1 MEWLHIALIGVLIVI
16 ALVAARLLNFLGRG
30 ADAGHSRA
38 ARERADGYGLGGYMR
53 FMRNPIYLLAM
64 G

>member
-30 ADAGHSRA
+30 AEG
-38 ARERADGYGLGGYMR
+38 RADV
-53 FMRNPIYLLAM
+53 
-64 G
+64 